1 MKKLQKVIFFLGAIS
16 LVVFGN
22 KEALSTIT
30 TSQTEEETPQVEVIT
45 STPETTNTSVT
56 PDASTSTDSVVPA
69 TTKKKVA
76 TPVKPPTP
84 TKSVTPSK
92 PVAPSTPST
101 PSTPAVVEKPKE
113 EVKTTIEEPVKKE
126 KATSSK

>member
-84 TKSVTPSK
+84 SK
-92 PVAPSTPST
+92 PVAPST

>member
-1 MKKLQKVIFFLGAIS
+1 MKKLQKVMFFLGAIS

-84 TKSVTPSK
+84 SK
-92 PVAPSTPST
+92 PVAPST